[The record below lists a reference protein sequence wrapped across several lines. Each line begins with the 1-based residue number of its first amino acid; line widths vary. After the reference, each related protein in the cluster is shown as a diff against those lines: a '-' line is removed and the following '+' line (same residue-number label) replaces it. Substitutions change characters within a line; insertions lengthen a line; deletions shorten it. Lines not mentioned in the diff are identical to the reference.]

1 MESRARLVRGFSH
14 DVKNPLSASLGF
26 VELLLDGYMGAPS
39 PEQRRALERAGAGI
53 RSAVGLIDDLV
64 DLARA
69 ESGQIEVA
77 MEAVDLR
84 AVARELAGQYSAA
97 AEQKNL
103 AVTLDLPT
111 SLPSVQTDPT
121 RVRQILGN
129 LLSNAVKYTPVG
141 GAIDLRLNERSSRRE
156 GGADGPWLA
165 LHVIDTGPGIAPE
178 DQERIFEEFT
188 RLAPGAAEGAG
199 LGLAISR
206 RIARLLGGDLTVE
219 SEPGQGSNFTLWLP
233 LPANDEA
240 RELAA
245 DD

>member
-14 DVKNPLSASLGF
+14 DVKNPLGASLGF
-26 VELLLDGYMGAPS
+26 IELLEEGFMGEPTA
-39 PEQRRALERAGAGI
+39 EQTRALQRAAAGI
-53 RSAVGLIDDLV
+53 RAAVRLIDDLV

-77 MEAVDLR
+77 KEAVDLR
-84 AVARELAGQYSAA
+84 AVAHELVGQYSAA
-97 AEQKNL
+97 AEQKSL
-103 AVTLDLPT
+103 LLTMDLPT
-111 SLPSVQTDPT
+111 STPPVHTDPT

-141 GAIDLRLNERSSRRE
+141 GAIEVRINERTSRRE
-156 GGADGPWLA
+156 AGDGGPWLA

-219 SEPGQGSNFTLWLP
+219 SEPGHGSNFTLWLP
-233 LPANDEA
+233 GATSEA
-240 RELAA
+240 AA
-245 DD
+245 EAA